1 MCGDIHPNPGPTMTN
16 INSTSSGNVGSR
28 KQNTEQKD
36 SSLFCMDMNA
46 RSLRKTFLTQ
56 ENRQISNMFKFQE
69 LVYSESIDLMF
80 VTETWFNSNISD
92 REILPIGYDIYRTD
106 RSLGRSGGDVLIAI
120 KQDTFINCNQISSV
134 SMKNLEAVAIE
145 CSLPNLTKWL
155 VVCCYRPPDSNDM
168 SDFRSFADKLFPVY
182 DKILIAGDFNLPNI
196 SWTDSNYTAT
206 GSLNQNFC
214 DVLDDY
220 FMSQLCL
227 VPTRESNILD
237 LLFTN
242 QPEHITLTAV
252 HPPAELGM
260 NSDHNIIH
268 FQISTSSNIVLPNKR
283 LIYDYR
289 QANFDGLRKKLN
301 DMELCTLLTNNGTKC
316 SIDGDWFTWKKAM
329 FSAMNAFIPTKHVDP
344 HRTPPWITSTILHQ
358 IQEVYLA
365 LQNLDPFKAHGPDG
379 FPSRVLKECAFQLAP
394 SLHYLFTKS
403 LRLSQIPT
411 EWKLANIIPLH
422 KKGVKEQVEN
432 YRPISLLS
440 IVSKT
445 LERCVLNHLF
455 LRIQESVHS
464 AQYGF
469 IIGRSSTSQLLSTLH
484 KIGKDLDK
492 RLQTDVVFMDISK
505 AFDTVDHA
513 KLLQKLRDFGLSG
526 SLLLWFENYLSG
538 RCQEVTVH
546 GATSTPFPITSGVP
560 QGSLLAPFLFSVYI
574 NDLPDNISISTGVG
588 LYADDTKLHRC
599 VQNRNDALA
608 LQSDIQSLH
617 CWSNENLLSF
627 NKSKCKVLSITRR
640 TSPLIYPYAL
650 GDHQLLSSDVESDLG
665 ITISSRLLWNVQIN
679 KVRSK
684 ANKTLGLIRRST
696 MEITDMNTRRFLY
709 LQLVRS
715 NFSYATQ
722 AWCPQSVKLIE
733 DVEKELQEVNQTQT

>member
-1 MCGDIHPNPGPTMTN
+1 M
-16 INSTSSGNVGSR
+16 
-28 KQNTEQKD
+28 
-36 SSLFCMDMNA
+36 L
-46 RSLRKTFLTQ
+46 
-56 ENRQISNMFKFQE
+56 
-69 LVYSESIDLMF
+69 
-80 VTETWFNSNISD
+80 
-92 REILPIGYDIYRTD
+92 
-106 RSLGRSGGDVLIAI
+106 
-120 KQDTFINCNQISSV
+120 
-134 SMKNLEAVAIE
+134 
-145 CSLPNLTKWL
+145 
-155 VVCCYRPPDSNDM
+155 
-168 SDFRSFADKLFPVY
+168 
-182 DKILIAGDFNLPNI
+182 
-196 SWTDSNYTAT
+196 
-206 GSLNQNFC
+206 
-214 DVLDDY
+214 
-220 FMSQLCL
+220 
-227 VPTRESNILD
+227 
-237 LLFTN
+237 
-242 QPEHITLTAV
+242 
-252 HPPAELGM
+252 
-260 NSDHNIIH
+260 
-268 FQISTSSNIVLPNKR
+268 
-283 LIYDYR
+283 
-289 QANFDGLRKKLN
+289 
-301 DMELCTLLTNNGTKC
+301 
-316 SIDGDWFTWKKAM
+316 
-329 FSAMNAFIPTKHVDP
+329 SAMNEFIPTKHVDP

-358 IQEVYLA
+358 IRKKVTARKRFLSRGTEYLKAKFNQLRTDVKRLIKESRKLFFSSLGNTLRINPKRFWSVFKINSNTGTIPKTVSRTNSNIPETRLHANTPRDIATMFNEYFHSVYTNFSGQSSSPRPDSSPPLSSISSIDLSLEEVYLA

-379 FPSRVLKECAFQLAP
+379 FPSHVLKECAFQLAP

-422 KKGVKEQVEN
+422 KKGVKEHVEN

-445 LERCVLNHLF
+445 LERCVLNHLS

-469 IIGRSSTSQLLSTLH
+469 ISGRSSTSQLLSTLH

-492 RLQTDVVFMDISK
+492 GLQTDVVFLDISK
-505 AFDTVDHA
+505 AFDTVHHS

-538 RCQEVTVH
+538 RCQRVTVH
-546 GATSTPFPITSGVP
+546 GATSTPLPITSGVP

-608 LQSDIQSLH
+608 LQLDIQSLH
-617 CWSNENLLSF
+617 CWSNENMMSF

-640 TSPLIYPYAL
+640 KSPLIYPYAL
-650 GDHQLLSSDVESDLG
+650 GDHKLLSSDVESDLG
-665 ITISSRLLWNVQIN
+665 ITISSKLLWNVQIN

-696 MEITDMNTRRFLY
+696 MEITDTNARRLLY

-722 AWCPQSVKLIE
+722 AWCPQLVKLIE
-733 DVEKELQEVNQTQT
+733 DVEKVQRRATKYILNLGFITDISYKTRLLQLDILPVSYWHEYLDLVFLYKIINNLTYVDERALPIMAGSGITRSESNANQIRFVIPYAKTVTFQTSFFIRTCKTWNILNSNLRTRDIGLLSFKSGLKLYYKHALSKTFKCDDPRTWKSVCVKCKRARSLNNVISCC